1 MVAVLIKK
9 LFPTL
14 LSRDKTFHVLVPCLI
29 SRFLGS
35 FEGHSGVQEH
45 VAQFSATP
53 DSLQFASASF
63 RVRFKSKG
71 AAPGFCCGISAL
83 APGAL
88 AKLRRTIHPAG
99 RHVIVLTRQTK
110 VDPSAVSSSIDACP
124 FFSKDTWHAVRVHH
138 RGRVLFAPES
148 ACERMGSFM
157 HTIWNGQGAMAPG
170 PLIDRVLLKQ
180 AHVACTGA
188 ARDEAMIQ
196 EIADALAISV
206 SSLGPC
212 KKILSG
218 VGQAHETLANSG
230 RAHSH
235 VLSGALLEKRR
246 SWEVAGDAEGTSGQV
261 FANKPPC

>member
-1 MVAVLIKK
+1 MVEAVKSAKSWAVVSGFTVLPCWCFRMVAVLIKK

-35 FEGHSGVQEH
+35 FEDHSGVQEH

-157 HTIWNGQGAMAPG
+157 HTIWNGQGALAPG

-196 EIADALAISV
+196 EIDCICVQSPPRQEAIV
-206 SSLGPC
+206 SYWPGSRDLG
-212 KKILSG
+212 K
-218 VGQAHETLANSG
+218 
-230 RAHSH
+230 
-235 VLSGALLEKRR
+235 
-246 SWEVAGDAEGTSGQV
+246 
-261 FANKPPC
+261 